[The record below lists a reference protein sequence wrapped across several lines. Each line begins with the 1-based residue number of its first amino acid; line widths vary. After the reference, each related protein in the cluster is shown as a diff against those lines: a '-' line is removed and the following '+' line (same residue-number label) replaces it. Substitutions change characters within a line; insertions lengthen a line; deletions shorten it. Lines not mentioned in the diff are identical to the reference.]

1 MTLDLSQLAPCLSLS
16 GLELRLV
23 VGRWKSYESIPIL
36 CSPGHFHSKL
46 PDTCYPYQRYTLK
59 YQLALCLGNE
69 VRFGDELRPGHD
81 KPVAERSDPGPSYE
95 VLEDH
100 FSRLKVVEGL
110 LKKQSGCPSLQSI
123 LISQLA
129 PCPGSEASRIVDS
142 VFKRRLLDQSPLGY
156 YIPVIPIRYTL
167 QSYPS

>member
-1 MTLDLSQLAPCLSLS
+1 MDEAS
-16 GLELRLV
+16 RLV
-23 VGRWKSYESIPIL
+23 DMTS
-36 CSPGHFHSKL
+36 
-46 PDTCYPYQRYTLK
+46 
-59 YQLALCLGNE
+59 
-69 VRFGDELRPGHD
+69 
-81 KPVAERSDPGPSYE
+81 PGPSYE

-129 PCPGSEASRIVDS
+129 PCLGSEATRIVDS

-156 YIPVIPIRYTL
+156 YIPVIPIRDIL
-167 QSYPS
+167 